1 MRFVS
6 GTSVFPVVAVLLILS
21 LLPIPV
27 LAQGDPT
34 IIVEPQTVSTYV
46 GNTFSVDVWIRRVPS
61 EGLALIEFKVVW
73 DPGSLQLV
81 NYVNHVAKNSP
92 HWEIKTEEQVS
103 ASYLLKAQDPT
114 IILFPNN
121 QYALH
126 DDMSWATLTFRCT
139 GQGDTTIDFPVT
151 VAPHQWGYWSDGSDS
166 YPFDEYLN
174 ANVHQTEPIVPVG
187 GFMEPVNKLA
197 VFAPYVALF
206 GVVTAIAVLIAKPR
220 KRPEN

>member
-1 MRFVS
+1 MRFIS
-6 GTSVFPVVAVLLILS
+6 GTSVFPVLAVLLILS

-27 LAQGDPT
+27 LAQNGPT
-34 IIVEPQTVSTYV
+34 ISVEPQTVSTYV
-46 GNTFSVDVWIRRVPS
+46 GSTFSVDVWIRRVPS
-61 EGLALIEFKVVW
+61 SGLALIEFKVIW

-81 NYVNHVAKNSP
+81 NYVNHVAQNSP

-114 IILFPNN
+114 MPQFPNN

-126 DDMSWATLTFRCT
+126 GDMSWATLTFRCT

-151 VAPHQWGYWSDGSDS
+151 VAPNQWGYWSDGSDS

-174 ANVHQTEPIVPVG
+174 AKVHQTESIAPVG
-187 GFMEPVNKLA
+187 GFMEPVNKLSII
-197 VFAPYVALF
+197 APYVALL
-206 GVVTAIAVLIAKPR
+206 GLVATVAVVVAKSW
-220 KRPEN
+220 KKPES